1 MRIGFGEDAHRL
13 EPGRA
18 LWLGGVEIPSE
29 RGAVAH
35 SDGDVVL
42 HALCD
47 ALLSACALGDIG
59 ALFPDTDPR
68 WKGLESRVILEA
80 ALARVAGMGYRVSQV
95 SGVVTLDKPKLGPH
109 RAAIQARL
117 AGLLSLP
124 PDRVG
129 LTFKTSEGLAPD
141 HVQARC
147 VALLEAP

>member
-1 MRIGFGEDAHRL
+1 MRIGLGEDAHRL

-18 LWLGGVEIPSE
+18 LWLGGVQIPSE
-29 RGAVAH
+29 RGALAH

-59 ALFPDTDPR
+59 ALFPDTDAR
-68 WKGLESRVILEA
+68 WKDLESRVILEA
-80 ALARVAGMGYRVSQV
+80 VLERVAKAGYRVSQV
-95 SGVVTLDKPKLGPH
+95 SAVVTLDRPRLGPH

-124 PDRVG
+124 EERVG

-147 VALLEAP
+147 VALLEAL

>member
-18 LWLGGVEIPSE
+18 LWLGGVHIPSE
-29 RGAVAH
+29 RGARAH
-35 SDGDVVL
+35 SDGDVLL

-59 ALFPDTDPR
+59 VLFPDTDAQ
-68 WKGLESRVILEA
+68 WKDLQSRVILEA
-80 ALARVAGMGYRVSQV
+80 VLERVARAGYRVSQL
-95 SGVVTLDKPKLGPH
+95 SGVVTLDRPKLGPH

-117 AGLLSLP
+117 AELLSLP
-124 PDRVG
+124 EERVG
-129 LTFKTSEGLAPD
+129 LSFKTSEGLAPD

-147 VALLEAP
+147 MALLEAL